1 MARTKNQK
9 TAQRTASST
18 PVMDPWDIEH
28 QRSLAVHGPMA
39 STNIIYPIT
48 VHRGFEAD
56 REAQPLTRRYPVFE
70 ETVSH
75 REFLVR
81 SRSERLITTG
91 ERDNYYTPEQLWEED
106 DRLRE
111 RMKFA
116 RSGEPSWV
124 DEEPYSSDEEEAVGP
139 VVQQSREEDSGKE
152 ESSSDE
158 EEADGPVVLPSSKKR
173 SRDSSSPPADSSDLT
188 EAKKR
193 KTAAPSTKGR
203 RKA

>member
-1 MARTKNQK
+1 MARTKTPK

-28 QRSLAVHGPMA
+28 QRSLATHGPMA
-39 STNIIYPIT
+39 STNAIYPIT

-56 REAQPLTRRYPVFE
+56 LEAQPLTRRYPVFE

-106 DRLRE
+106 DRMRE
-111 RMKFA
+111 RMQFA

-139 VVQQSREEDSGKE
+139 VVQQSC
-152 ESSSDE
+152 
-158 EEADGPVVLPSSKKR
+158 KKR
-173 SRDSSSPPADSSDLT
+173 SRDSSSPPADTPDVP

>member
-1 MARTKNQK
+1 MARTKHPK
-9 TAQRTASST
+9 TAQRAASST

-28 QRSLAVHGPMA
+28 QRSLATHGPMA
-39 STNIIYPIT
+39 STNAIYPIT
-48 VHRGFEAD
+48 VHRGFDAD

-81 SRSERLITTG
+81 SRSERLVTTG

-111 RMKFA
+111 RMQFA

-124 DEEPYSSDEEEAVGP
+124 DEEPFSSDEDEEAEEP
-139 VVQQSREEDSGKE
+139 VVQQSPEEE
-152 ESSSDE
+152 HSSYE
-158 EEADGPVVLPSSKKR
+158 EEAEGPVAQPSSKKR
-173 SRDSSSPPADSSDLT
+173 SRDSSSSEPPQ
-188 EAKKR
+188 AKKR
-193 KTAAPSTKGR
+193 KTAAPSTKGK

>member
-1 MARTKNQK
+1 MAHTKNAK
-9 TAQRTASST
+9 TPQRTASST

-39 STNIIYPIT
+39 STNVIYPIT

-56 REAQPLTRRYPVFE
+56 LEARPLTRRYPVFE
-70 ETVSH
+70 EIESH

-91 ERDNYYTPEQLWEED
+91 ERDNYYTPEQLWEEH
-106 DRLRE
+106 DRIHGTMR
-111 RMKFA
+111 FA

-124 DEEPYSSDEEEAVGP
+124 DEEGYSSDEEEAVGP
-139 VVQQSREEDSGKE
+139 VVQQSPEEE
-152 ESSSDE
+152 HSSDE
-158 EEADGPVVLPSSKKR
+158 EEAEGPAVPPSSKKR
-173 SRDSSSPPADSSDLT
+173 SRDSSSPPADTPDLP

-193 KTAAPSTKGR
+193 KTAAPSTKGK

>member
-1 MARTKNQK
+1 MARTKTPK

-28 QRSLAVHGPMA
+28 QRSLATHGPMA
-39 STNIIYPIT
+39 STNAIYPIT

-56 REAQPLTRRYPVFE
+56 LEAQPLTRRYPIFE

-106 DRLRE
+106 DRMRE
-111 RMKFA
+111 RMQFA

-139 VVQQSREEDSGKE
+139 VVQQSREEDVGE
-152 ESSSDE
+152 EERSSDE
-158 EEADGPVVLPSSKKR
+158 EEAEGAVVQPSSKKR
-173 SRDSSSPPADSSDLT
+173 SRDSSSPPADTPDVP